1 MRNMIDSLKRNEQ
14 RTYASMGTAYRAASF
29 TVLVKIMME
38 FCANV
43 FARYTSIVSFSF
55 NGMRR

>member
-1 MRNMIDSLKRNEQ
+1 
-14 RTYASMGTAYRAASF
+14 MGKAYRAASF

-38 FCANV
+38 FCASV